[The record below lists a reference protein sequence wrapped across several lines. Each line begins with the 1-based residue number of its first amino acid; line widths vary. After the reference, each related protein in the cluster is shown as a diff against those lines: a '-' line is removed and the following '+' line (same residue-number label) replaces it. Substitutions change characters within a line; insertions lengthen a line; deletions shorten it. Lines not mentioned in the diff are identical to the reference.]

1 MAESDRYMQQEEMA
15 KEPSS
20 NSWLFYKSIGAVLGG
35 LVLLVAILSPSWYI
49 PSLRN
54 TKEVWFKRAEAHLD
68 EEKLDAAIEA
78 YENVLRFEKARDRLF
93 MVAENKI
100 KKIKEL
106 QRIQQQDG
114 GESESGD
121 LEEAKDPTGRGD
133 ADDETSDDTTKDADS
148 MKTKDAMKKADKDEE
163 ETDED
168 GAPNL
173 DGDI

>member
-1 MAESDRYMQQEEMA
+1 VAESDRYMQQEEMA

-20 NSWLFYKSIGAVLGG
+20 NSWLFYKAIGAVFGG
-35 LVLLVAILSPSWYI
+35 LVLLVLILSPKLYI

-54 TKEVWFKRAEAHLD
+54 TKEVCFKRAEAYLN
-68 EEKLDAAIEA
+68 EEKLDEAVEA
-78 YENVLRFEKARDRLF
+78 YENVLRFEKARERLF

-114 GESESGD
+114 DESGD
-121 LEEAKDPTGRGD
+121 IEAAKDPTGRGEAD
-133 ADDETSDDTTKDADS
+133 ADDETTKDADAI
-148 MKTKDAMKKADKDEE
+148 KTEDEMKKADKDEE